1 VKEIRQLGNHGEEAS
16 RRITELE
23 ALCK

>member
-1 VKEIRQLGNHGEEAS
+1 VKEIQQLGYHGEEAS

-23 ALCK
+23 AMCK